1 MEIAIKNVSKSIHGV
16 EVLKDI
22 NVKFEGGKIY
32 GLRGK
37 NGSGKT
43 MLIRMISGLIRPSC
57 GSVSINGKILG
68 KDMSFP
74 ESIGVLIENPSFID
88 GYTGYK
94 NLKVLADIKGIIGEK
109 EIKESIGKVGLNPE
123 DKRRYRKYSLG
134 MKQRLGIA
142 AAIMERPE
150 IILLDEPTNA
160 IDEKGVEDVREILN
174 GLKDSNRVI
183 IIACHD
189 REELERLSDVIY
201 DMAEGRLHIEN
212 QKEF

>member
-1 MEIAIKNVSKSIHGV
+1 MEIVIENVSKSIHGV

-43 MLIRMISGLIRPSC
+43 MIMRMISGLIRPSS
-57 GSVSINGKILG
+57 GRVIIAGKMLG
-68 KDMSFP
+68 RDMSFP
-74 ESIGVLIENPSFID
+74 ESIGVLIENPSFIS

-94 NLKVLADIKGIIGEK
+94 NLKVLADIKGIIGDK
-109 EIKESIGKVGLNPE
+109 QIKESIRKVGLNPE
-123 DKRRYRKYSLG
+123 DKRKYRKYSLG

-142 AAIMERPE
+142 AAIMEQPD
-150 IILLDEPTNA
+150 IILLDEPINA
-160 IDEKGVEDVREILN
+160 IDENGVEQVRKILN
-174 GLKDSNRVI
+174 ELKDMNRVI

-201 DMAEGRLHIEN
+201 DMAEGRLYSE
-212 QKEF
+212 K

>member
-1 MEIAIKNVSKSIHGV
+1 MEIVIENVSKSIHGV

-43 MLIRMISGLIRPSC
+43 MIMRMISGLIRPSS
-57 GSVSINGKILG
+57 GRVIIDGKMLG
-68 KDMSFP
+68 RDMSFP
-74 ESIGVLIENPSFID
+74 ESIGVLIENPSFIS

-94 NLKVLADIKGIIGEK
+94 NLKVLADIKGIIGDK
-109 EIKESIGKVGLNPE
+109 QIKESIRKVGLNPE
-123 DKRRYRKYSLG
+123 DKRKYRKYSLE

-142 AAIMERPE
+142 AAIMEQPD
-150 IILLDEPTNA
+150 IILLDEPINA
-160 IDEKGVEDVREILN
+160 IDENGVEQVRKILN
-174 GLKDSNRVI
+174 ELKDMNRVI

-201 DMAEGRLHIEN
+201 DMAEGRLYSE
-212 QKEF
+212 K

>member
-1 MEIAIKNVSKSIHGV
+1 MEIVIENVSKSIHGV

-43 MLIRMISGLIRPSC
+43 MIMRMISGLIRPSS
-57 GSVSINGKILG
+57 GRVIIDGKMLG
-68 KDMSFP
+68 RDMSFP
-74 ESIGVLIENPSFID
+74 ESIGVLIENPSFIS

-94 NLKVLADIKGIIGEK
+94 NLKVLADIKGIIGDK
-109 EIKESIGKVGLNPE
+109 QIKESIRKVGLNPE
-123 DKRRYRKYSLG
+123 DKRKYRKYSLG

-142 AAIMERPE
+142 AAIMEQPD
-150 IILLDEPTNA
+150 IILLDEPINA
-160 IDEKGVEDVREILN
+160 IDENGVEQVRKILN
-174 GLKDSNRVI
+174 ELKDMNRVI

-201 DMAEGRLHIEN
+201 DMAEGRLYSE
-212 QKEF
+212 K

>member
-1 MEIAIKNVSKSIHGV
+1 MEIVIENVSKSIHGV

-43 MLIRMISGLIRPSC
+43 MIMRMISGLIRPSS
-57 GSVSINGKILG
+57 GRVIIDGKMLG
-68 KDMSFP
+68 RDMSFP
-74 ESIGVLIENPSFID
+74 ESIGVLIENPSFIS

-94 NLKVLADIKGIIGEK
+94 NLKVLADIKGIIGDK
-109 EIKESIGKVGLNPE
+109 QIKESIRKVGLNLE
-123 DKRRYRKYSLG
+123 DKRKYRKYSLG

-142 AAIMERPE
+142 AAIMEQPD
-150 IILLDEPTNA
+150 IILLDEPINA
-160 IDEKGVEDVREILN
+160 IDENGVEQVRKILN
-174 GLKDSNRVI
+174 ELKDMNRVI

-201 DMAEGRLHIEN
+201 DMAEGRLYSE
-212 QKEF
+212 K

>member
-1 MEIAIKNVSKSIHGV
+1 MEIVIENVSKSIHGV

-43 MLIRMISGLIRPSC
+43 MIMRMISGLIRPSS
-57 GSVSINGKILG
+57 GRVIIDGKMLG
-68 KDMSFP
+68 RDMSFP
-74 ESIGVLIENPSFID
+74 ESIGVLIENPSFIS

-94 NLKVLADIKGIIGEK
+94 NLKVLADIKGIIGDK
-109 EIKESIGKVGLNPE
+109 QIKESIRKVGLNPE
-123 DKRRYRKYSLG
+123 DKRKYRKYSLG

-142 AAIMERPE
+142 AAIMEQPD
-150 IILLDEPTNA
+150 IILLDEPINA
-160 IDEKGVEDVREILN
+160 IDENGVEQVGKILN
-174 GLKDSNRVI
+174 ELKDMNRVI

-201 DMAEGRLHIEN
+201 DMAEGRLYSE
-212 QKEF
+212 K